1 MYLQK
6 KKNKGVSIERISKG
20 YVYHLKSLEAV
31 WGFMK
36 LSDHIRAKYKTDIKI
51 EFNLQP
57 ASLVNR
63 KVSEVSFWPPLQLM
77 ANEQVGGEHSK
88 TWRRMM

>member
-1 MYLQK
+1 
-6 KKNKGVSIERISKG
+6 
-20 YVYHLKSLEAV
+20 
-31 WGFMK
+31 MK
-36 LSDHIRAKYKTDIKI
+36 LSDHIRAKYKTDIEI

-63 KVSEVSFWPPLQLM
+63 KVSEVSFWAPLHLM

-88 TWRRMM
+88 T